1 MTNVN
6 YSQFIKD
13 GRGVEDLALQWK
25 VAAAAAAYSEEGIL
39 PVNSSQDLITGTS
52 ATFKWASI

>member
-13 GRGVEDLALQWK
+13 GRGVEDLALQWRG
-25 VAAAAAAYSEEGIL
+25 AAAAYSEEGIL

-52 ATFKWASI
+52 ATLKQDSI

>member
-25 VAAAAAAYSEEGIL
+25 AAAAYSEEGIL